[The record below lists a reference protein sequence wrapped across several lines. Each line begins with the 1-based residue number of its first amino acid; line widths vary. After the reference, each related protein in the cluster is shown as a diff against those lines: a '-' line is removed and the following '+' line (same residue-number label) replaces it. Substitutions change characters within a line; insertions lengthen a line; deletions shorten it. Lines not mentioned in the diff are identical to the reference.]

1 MSRVD
6 ERARRRRARRRRARL
21 RLALALIAL
30 SALTAGLVTGAGSG
44 TNPKRPQPSGVVELV
59 QAERVVG
66 RVAVPQLRRWSTARL
81 KRWVARRVRAERSER
96 RGRARL
102 SLRAATDGT
111 ARQLRGLARDGGGR
125 YEVRERVVSSSI
137 RLPVVK
143 QALRNNCETAAL
155 AMLLAGRGVRA
166 GQLELQRQLP
176 RSGPLDPAP
185 AVDGELPTWG
195 DPRRGFVGRPDGG
208 GTAGG
213 FGVFEEPIAA
223 LARRRGVRLEGLSRR
238 PARSIYRRLLD
249 GRPVMVWVGLSDGP
263 FRTWRTP
270 SGARF
275 TGNFG
280 EHTVVLTGIDGDRLE
295 VNDPLP
301 GERAVWTR
309 TQFEQM
315 WQRLGR
321 RALAA

>member
-1 MSRVD
+1 MRRVD
-6 ERARRRRARRRRARL
+6 ERARRRAHRRRARL
-21 RLALALIAL
+21 RLGLVLTALAAL
-30 SALTAGLVTGAGSG
+30 AAGVVAGASSEGDRAKQG
-44 TNPKRPQPSGVVELV
+44 PDGVVELV
-59 QAERVVG
+59 QGDRVVG
-66 RVAVPQLRRWSTARL
+66 RVAAPRLASWSQARL
-81 KRWVARRVRAERSER
+81 ERWVARRARPRRSER

-102 SLRAATDGT
+102 ELRAATDRIP
-111 ARQLRGLARDGGGR
+111 ARLRALARGGGGR
-125 YEVRERVVSSSI
+125 YEIRERVVSSTI
-137 RLPVVK
+137 RLAVVK

-155 AMLLAGRGVRA
+155 SMLLASRGIRA

-176 RSGPLDPAP
+176 RSGPLDPTP
-185 AVDGELPTWG
+185 AADGELPAWG
-195 DPRRGFVGRPDGG
+195 DPQRGFVGRPEGG

-213 FGVFEEPIAA
+213 FGVFEGPIAA
-223 LARRRGVRLEGLSRR
+223 LARRRGVRLEDLSRR
-238 PARSIYRRLLD
+238 PARSIYRRLLS

-270 SGARF
+270 TGARF

-280 EHTVVLTGIDGDRLE
+280 EHTVVLTGIDGDRLD

-301 GERAVWTR
+301 GERAAWTR
-309 TQFEQM
+309 AEFEEM